1 MTRFNDLS
9 LKQKASKEDRF
20 DILAAEIDATA
31 AGDSTIA
38 GKVEALETTVGK
50 ASGDGAGGLAKDMA
64 DAKAVIGDAET
75 ANTLVYDVADVKAY
89 ITEILAANDTLT
101 DPRAETP
108 GDG

>member
-1 MTRFNDLS
+1 MVRFNDLS
-9 LKQKASKEDRF
+9 TKQKASKEDRF
-20 DILAAEIDATA
+20 DVLAAEIEAAETGESSISEDVATL
-31 AGDSTIA
+31 
-38 GKVEALETTVGK
+38 KTTVGK

>member
-1 MTRFNDLS
+1 MTKFNDLTFTEQQD
-9 LKQKASKEDRF
+9 KRARF
-20 DILAAEIDATA
+20 DKLAEEIDANVT
-31 AGDSTIA
+31 GDSTIA
-38 GKVEALETTVGK
+38 GKVEDLETTVGK

-64 DAKAVIGDAET
+64 DAKAVIGDAQT

-101 DPRAETP
+101 DPRAQTP